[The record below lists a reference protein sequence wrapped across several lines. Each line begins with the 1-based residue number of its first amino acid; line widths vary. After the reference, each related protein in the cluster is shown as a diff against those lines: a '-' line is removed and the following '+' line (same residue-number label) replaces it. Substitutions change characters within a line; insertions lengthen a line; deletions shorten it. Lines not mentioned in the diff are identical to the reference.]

1 MRRTLYNEDHELF
14 RASVRAFVDTE
25 MKPYFEDWE
34 KAGIVPKAVFKK
46 AGDMGMLG
54 MAVPEEYGG
63 PGMPD
68 FRWNA
73 VVTEE
78 FASGGVGGAGAMI
91 GLHNDVCLPY
101 FLHYANEE
109 QSKRW
114 LPGMVSGDLM
124 TAIAMTE
131 PGTGSDLAGVKTTA
145 IKDGDTYVLNGS
157 KTFITNGINSDV
169 VIVVAKTDP
178 TQAHSGMSLLIVEE
192 GMEGFER
199 GRNLE
204 KLGMHSQDTAELF
217 FNDVRVPAEN
227 LLGAEGSGFFQLVQ
241 NLPQERLSISVSAVA
256 ACEAAF
262 SWTVDY
268 VKERTAFGRPIGA
281 FQNTRFR
288 LAEMKAEIAV
298 GRTYVD
304 AQIEA
309 HADGD
314 LTVEEAA
321 MGKMWTTELQGRVM
335 DTCLQL
341 HGGYGYMMEYPIAR
355 AFADSRVQRIYGG
368 TNEIMREIVGRAI
381 LS

>member
-1 MRRTLYNEDHELF
+1 MHRTLFDQDHELF
-14 RASVRAFVDTE
+14 AASVRAFVEAE
-25 MKPYFEDWE
+25 MKPHFLEWE
-34 KAGIVPKAVFKK
+34 KAGIVPRSVFKK
-46 AGDMGMLG
+46 AGDMGLLG

-78 FASGGVGGAGAMI
+78 LIRGGVGGAGAMI

-101 FLHYANEE
+101 FLHHTNDE
-109 QSKRW
+109 QRRRW
-114 LPGMVSGDLM
+114 LPGMVSGDIM

-131 PGTGSDLAGVKTTA
+131 PGTGSDLAAVKTTA
-145 IKDGDTYVLNGS
+145 IKDGDTYVVNGS
-157 KTFITNGINSDV
+157 KTFITNGINCDV

-178 TQAHSGMSLLIVEE
+178 TQAHTGMSLIVVED

-217 FNDVRVPAEN
+217 FNDVRVPAAN

-241 NLPQERLSISVSAVA
+241 NLPQERLSISVGAMA

-262 SWTVDY
+262 DLTVEY
-268 VKERTAFGRPIGA
+268 VKERTAFGRPIA
-281 FQNTRFR
+281 SFQNTRFK

-304 AQIEA
+304 AQVEA
-309 HADGD
+309 HATGD

-321 MGKMWTTELQGRVM
+321 MGKLWTTELQGRVM
-335 DTCLQL
+335 DECLQL

-368 TNEIMREIVGRAI
+368 TNEIMKEIVGRAL